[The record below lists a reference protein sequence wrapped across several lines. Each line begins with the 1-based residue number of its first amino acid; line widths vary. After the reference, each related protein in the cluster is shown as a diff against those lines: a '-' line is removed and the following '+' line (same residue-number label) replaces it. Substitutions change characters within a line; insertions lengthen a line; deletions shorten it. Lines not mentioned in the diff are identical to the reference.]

1 MTLGAAPRR
10 AGRGKRARLAV
21 LLCVLCASTLF
32 ADTVILTNGRRL
44 VGRVTE
50 DGATVVVET
59 EYGTIRLPRA
69 QVQGILKQRTVLDE
83 YAERV
88 QEVNA
93 RLEAGKLEAKALA
106 RAWCEVAEWSAQMD
120 FRRGREES
128 LRRALAADPE
138 SEAAHLALGHVRVGH
153 KWLTPEQRLE
163 ALGLVRYRN
172 RWVTPEARADAERAA
187 EESRRRELERAAAE
201 AEQRRKQ
208 AEAER
213 LKAERG
219 PLDLQSRFQQG
230 PRSRLFYI
238 PGYPYPYYY
247 LRAPLAQ
254 DLAPPDPNALSPD
267 DDRGRPGSTVS
278 P

>member
-1 MTLGAAPRR
+1 MTSGAAPRQ
-10 AGRGKRARLAV
+10 AGRGKRARLALPLC
-21 LLCVLCASTLF
+21 LLYASALF

-44 VGRVTE
+44 EGRVTE
-50 DGATVVVET
+50 DGATVTVET
-59 EYGTIRLPRA
+59 EYGTIRLPRS

-88 QEVNA
+88 QALRA
-93 RLEAGKLEAKALA
+93 RLDAGKLEGPAAA
-106 RAWCEVAEWSAQMD
+106 RAWCEVAAWCAEKEL
-120 FRRGREES
+120 RRAREEC

-138 SEAAHLALGHVRVGH
+138 CEGAHLALGHVRAGH

-172 RWVTPEARADAERAA
+172 RWVTPEARADAEQAA

-201 AEQRRKQ
+201 AERLRKE

-213 LKAERG
+213 RKAERRL
-219 PLDLQSRFQQG
+219 LDLQLRYPQG

-238 PGYPYPYYY
+238 PGYSYPYYY
-247 LRAPLAQ
+247 LRVPLAQ
-254 DLAPPDPNALSPD
+254 DLAPPAPDAPAPD
-267 DDRGRPGSTVS
+267 DDRDPPAPTGS